1 MKLVLP
7 LLMLEKAGISP
18 KEKQKDTIRA
28 VYDDRDGCVGAYWIQ
43 HKAFLFS
50 PCCLSLTT
58 TLDYLALNGSDLC
71 ARS

>member
-1 MKLVLP
+1 MLA
-7 LLMLEKAGISP
+7 LLMLGKAGISP
-18 KEKQKDTIRA
+18 KEKQKDAIRA
-28 VYDDRDGCVGAYWIQ
+28 VYNNSDGCVAAYWIQ

-50 PCCLSLTT
+50 LSLTT